1 MRLNR
6 ANIAGLPSPLQRA
19 EMKSILAGT
28 WPPLKPLPVFKYE
41 TDAFRATIDFDK
53 LRGEW
58 VCRKTSFPSNMV
70 QELRGG
76 LREITVALP
85 HGEAEVLPEGAEP
98 LEQELEKDAHRRLQ
112 AIQEWRQNFE
122 NGALFFELRDYL
134 SESQRT
140 ELDDSLRLSLTARQL
155 QFSSKNLA
163 SVHDALSTAGGRFAT
178 LIDFAK
184 RSRVKQGTDT
194 KARGEGAV
202 PEAERAIDHDKP
214 PVEISSH
221 ELGHILTNSSARG
234 EEAPAHCTD
243 ADKPPALSIKN
254 VLPEP
259 EHTSLS
265 ERLAHTAS
273 HEFEIQPP
281 ETADADSAWLL
292 EDIQEEERHSPPFPA
307 LATQLQTG
315 KGQSSTDRIERSSS
329 RIPALEISGVQ
340 LAAFAL
346 VFLLAVVGL
355 AGGFTALRSQLEKHF
370 RKPQN
375 SGLAVDATSQ
385 ALPHIQGET
394 VAPSSTPPA
403 ANPSNAPALNVSAS
417 EGEAS
422 RPESPSVQSSDPHQ
436 SDSASSV
443 WPTKPS
449 STVTSPSVIDSDHS
463 SGTNKPTN
471 PEGIPERNGPTKLTT
486 LDVSRP
492 ASRKPAH
499 SPKTNGLISGTA
511 RNSVPHNATPP
522 AVAPPPASRPSAILV
537 TAPAHGS
544 KPLRVTFPEK
554 AIAASSTF
562 AMTSQLS
569 VLVSSEP
576 GPSVAHKPARLQAGE
591 LVSFVWPRYP
601 RPKNRYGSAETIKV
615 RTTIGQL
622 GQVLDVKLLSG
633 SISLLPATKR
643 AIRQWRYTPTR
654 LDKKPVQVQQD
665 VTIEFR
671 PPQYSSRV
679 STQHPAHN

>member
-1 MRLNR
+1 MRLNK
-6 ANIAGLPSPLQRA
+6 ANIGGLPSPLQRA
-19 EMKSILAGT
+19 EMKSILVGT
-28 WPPLKPLPVFKYE
+28 WPSLKPLPVFKYE

-58 VCRKTSFPSNMV
+58 VCRKTSFPSNTV

-76 LREITVALP
+76 LREITMALP

-155 QFSSKNLA
+155 QISCKNLA
-163 SVHDALSTAGGRFAT
+163 SVYNALSTSGGRFAT

-184 RSRVKQGTDT
+184 RSKAKQGTDT
-194 KARGEGAV
+194 KARGEGAA
-202 PEAERAIDHDKP
+202 PESEGAIDHDKP
-214 PVEISSH
+214 PVASSSH
-221 ELGHILTNSSARG
+221 EFGHILTDSPVPDG
-234 EEAPAHCTD
+234 EAPADRTD
-243 ADKPPALSIKN
+243 ADNLPALSIKN

-265 ERLAHTAS
+265 ERLARAAS

-281 ETADADSAWLL
+281 ETADADSPRLL
-292 EDIQEEERHSPPFPA
+292 EDLQEEGRHPPPFPA

-315 KGQSSTDRIERSSS
+315 KGETSTGRIEQSSS
-329 RIPALEISGVQ
+329 RVPALEISGVR
-340 LAAFAL
+340 LAAFAF
-346 VFLLAVVGL
+346 VFLLGVGL
-355 AGGFTALRSQLEKHF
+355 AGGFTALRTQLEKHF
-370 RKPQN
+370 RRPQN
-375 SGLAVDATSQ
+375 SALAVDATSQ
-385 ALPHIQGET
+385 ALPHVQGET
-394 VAPSSTPPA
+394 PAPSSTPPA
-403 ANPSNAPALNVSAS
+403 ANPSSSNVAAS
-417 EGEAS
+417 EGEEL
-422 RPESPSVQSSDPHQ
+422 RPESPSVQSSYPQQ
-436 SDSASSV
+436 SDSANGV

-449 STVTSPSVIDSDHS
+449 SAGTSPSVADSDHS
-463 SGTNKPTN
+463 SGTNGPTN
-471 PEGIPERNGPTKLTT
+471 PEGIPERNGSTKLPT
-486 LDVSRP
+486 LDVPRP

-511 RNSVPHNATPP
+511 RNSVPHNAITLT
-522 AVAPPPASRPSAILV
+522 VAPPHSSRPSAILV

-554 AIAASSTF
+554 AIAASSSF

-569 VLVSSEP
+569 VLVSPEP
-576 GPSVAHKPARLQAGE
+576 WPTAAHKPARLQAGE

-601 RPKNRYGSAETIKV
+601 RLPDRYGSAETVKV
-615 RTTIGQL
+615 RTTIGQF
-622 GQVLDVKLLSG
+622 GQVLDVKFLSG
-633 SISLLPATKR
+633 STSLLPAATR
-643 AIRQWRYTPTR
+643 AIRKWRYMPTLLGKR
-654 LDKKPVQVQQD
+654 PVQAQQD

-671 PPQYSSRV
+671 PQY
-679 STQHPAHN
+679 PF

>member
-1 MRLNR
+1 MRLNK
-6 ANIAGLPSPLQRA
+6 ANITGLPSPLQRA
-19 EMKSILAGT
+19 EMKSILVGT

-41 TDAFRATIDFDK
+41 TDAFRATVDFDK
-53 LRGEW
+53 LRSEW

-76 LREITVALP
+76 LREITMALP

-140 ELDDSLRLSLTARQL
+140 ELNDSLRLSLTARQL
-155 QFSSKNLA
+155 QFSSKNIA
-163 SVHDALSTAGGRFAT
+163 SVFDALSTSGGRFAT

-184 RSRVKQGTDT
+184 RSKETQATDT

-202 PEAERAIDHDKP
+202 SEAEGAIDHDKP
-214 PVEISSH
+214 PVDSSSH
-221 ELGHILTNSSARG
+221 EFGHILTDSSAPD

-243 ADKPPALSIKN
+243 ADNLPALSITN

-265 ERLAHTAS
+265 ERLAHTAF
-273 HEFEIQPP
+273 HEFEIESP
-281 ETADADSAWLL
+281 ETADTDSPWLL
-292 EDIQEEERHSPPFPA
+292 EDLQEEGRHPPRFPT

-315 KGQSSTDRIERSSS
+315 KVKSSTDRIERSSS

-340 LAAFAL
+340 LVAFAL

-355 AGGFTALRSQLEKHF
+355 AGGFTAFRSQLEKHL

-375 SGLAVDATSQ
+375 SVLAVDDTSQ
-385 ALPHIQGET
+385 ALPYAQGET
-394 VAPSSTPPA
+394 AAPGSIPPA
-403 ANPSNAPALNVSAS
+403 ANPSNAPAANAAAS
-417 EGEAS
+417 EGEEL
-422 RPESPSVQSSDPHQ
+422 PPGSPSVQSSDPQQ
-436 SDSASSV
+436 SDSASV
-443 WPTKPS
+443 WPTKPL

-463 SGTNKPTN
+463 SGTNRPTN
-471 PEGIPERNGPTKLTT
+471 PEGIPERNGSTKLTT
-486 LDVSRP
+486 LEVPRP

-499 SPKTNGLISGTA
+499 SPKTYGLISGPA
-511 RNSVPHNATPP
+511 RNSVPHNAIPLT
-522 AVAPPPASRPSAILV
+522 VAPPHAFRPSAIIV

-544 KPLRVTFPEK
+544 KPLWVTFPGK
-554 AIAASSTF
+554 AIAASSSF
-562 AMTSQLS
+562 AMTSKLS
-569 VLVSSEP
+569 VLVSPEP
-576 GPSVAHKPARLQAGE
+576 RPTAAHKPARLQAGE

-601 RPKNRYGSAETIKV
+601 RVRDRYGSAETVKV
-615 RTTIGQL
+615 RTTIGEF
-622 GQVLDVKLLSG
+622 GQVLDVKFLSG
-633 SISLLPATKR
+633 STSLLPAAMR
-643 AIRQWRYTPTR
+643 AIRQWRYTPTL
-654 LDKKPVQVQQD
+654 LDKRPVQAQQD

-671 PPQYSSRV
+671 AP
-679 STQHPAHN
+679 